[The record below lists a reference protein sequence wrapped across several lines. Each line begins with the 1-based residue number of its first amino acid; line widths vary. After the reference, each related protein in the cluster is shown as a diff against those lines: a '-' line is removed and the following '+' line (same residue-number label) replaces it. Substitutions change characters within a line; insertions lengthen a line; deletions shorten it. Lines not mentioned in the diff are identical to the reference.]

1 MTRLRRLIAAALV
14 DSFGLSLGWT
24 VFSLHVVGGHGLAG
38 LGLCNAA
45 MLCGVAL
52 SAPAAAR
59 LSAHLDGRALLRT
72 TAVTEAA
79 LRVGTFTLLL
89 AGAPLPTVAAAVAAS
104 NVVAWTGYAGMRAEV
119 AAADPRGAAMT
130 WYMVSVAAIEAA
142 GTATAALLPR
152 GPAGLVSGTLLATVI
167 TCYGAC
173 LLPTWLVAAGARV
186 GRSPRASRVV
196 GVGEVR
202 EGSGVGG
209 RRRGGG
215 AARRRRDGGRLLD
228 PGALRGS
235 GPLGHLRGAR
245 PRPLA
250 GLQRMLGIP
259 GLSGPLAGL
268 QVSGG
273 LVMLLG
279 SGPTLLAVGLAAQLH
294 GTRWVAG
301 SALAFALGSLLA
313 PSAVAR
319 LERRAIPP
327 AVAWPALGV
336 GMVAGWTFAAW
347 HPAALLA
354 AQLLSGMCM
363 SALEGDM
370 DARVAAGLASPYGGA
385 GRSSPYRAAGG
396 LRPSEATVGLDS
408 PGTTAGMASSSTN
421 TDPNSSGAGT
431 DPSPSGATVGLGPTH
446 GLTASPDAPHN
457 VTASPVTPHGVTAG
471 LASAA
476 ALRAFGSAAAVAL
489 APRVIAE
496 AGIGGLSVA
505 LATLLLGAMVVT
517 VAWHRS
523 QASLPSP
530 GPVAHPG

>member
-1 MTRLRRLIAAALV
+1 MTRLRRLIATALV

-24 VFSLHVVGGHGLAG
+24 MFSLLVVRGHGLAG

-59 LSAHLDGRALLRT
+59 LSAHLDGRALLRV

-79 LRVGTFTLLL
+79 LRVGTFLLLL
-89 AGAPLPTVAAAVAAS
+89 AGAPLAAVAVAVAAS

-152 GPAGLVSGTLLATVI
+152 ASDGLVSGPLLAMVI
-167 TCYGAC
+167 TCYGLC
-173 LLPTWLVAAGARV
+173 LLPTWVVAAGARV
-186 GRSPRASRVV
+186 GRAPRV
-196 GVGEVR
+196 GGAPQVDGDA
-202 EGSGVGG
+202 GVGG
-209 RRRGGG
+209 DPRV
-215 AARRRRDGGRLLD
+215 GRAPRPPGDAGVSGVL
-228 PGALRGS
+228 PGAGPGGPPWAA
-235 GPLGHLRGAR
+235 GPLGRVPWMFRG
-245 PRPLA
+245 P
-250 GLQRMLGIP
+250 
-259 GLSGPLAGL
+259 GPLAGL

-279 SGPTLLAVGLAAQLH
+279 SGPTLLAVGLAAELH

-313 PSAVAR
+313 PSSVAH
-319 LERRAIPP
+319 LERHAIPP

-370 DARVAAGLASPYGGA
+370 DARVAAGNTPPPGVPTGASSAGNASPHGISAGFAADALASA
-385 GRSSPYRAAGG
+385 GHAPAGHA
-396 LRPSEATVGLDS
+396 P
-408 PGTTAGMASSSTN
+408 AGHASAGHAST
-421 TDPNSSGAGT
+421 GH
-431 DPSPSGATVGLGPTH
+431 V
-446 GLTASPDAPHN
+446 AS
-457 VTASPVTPHGVTAG
+457 HGVTAG

-496 AGIGGLSVA
+496 AGVAGLSVV
-505 LATLLLGAMVVT
+505 LATVLAAGMVVT
-517 VAWHRS
+517 LAWHRS
-523 QASLPSP
+523 RSGMPHTGP
-530 GPVAHPG
+530 G